1 MPKRCW
7 VDPAYMH
14 IEAIVIKKSKAREHD
29 ELITCYTKDAGKQ
42 VYHAKSVLRPKS
54 KQAAHLQLLNLVKF
68 NAVRGNGHPIIAS
81 AHSIFAFSAIKSSLP
96 AMSAAFFLLECFD
109 KFIFEGQQDKYLW
122 DFLINNL
129 QKINRL
135 AENPATDWS
144 GTIGSTKDDLLR
156 ILGYDENYQIEYLAN
171 ASLKSLHFARK
182 VIK

>member
-1 MPKRCW
+1 LTGSTPHII
-7 VDPAYMH
+7 MH

-29 ELITCYTKDAGKQ
+29 ELITCYTKSAGKQ

-81 AHSIFAFSAIKSSLP
+81 AYSTSVFPAIKSSLP
-96 AMSAAFFLLECFD
+96 AMSVALFLLECFD
-109 KFIFEGQQDKYLW
+109 RFIFEGQQDKRLW
-122 DFLINNL
+122 FFLMDNL

-135 AENPATDWS
+135 AGNPDTDWL
-144 GTIGSTKDDLLR
+144 GVIDLVKNDLLKT
-156 ILGYDENYQIEYLAN
+156 LGYDENYQIEYLAN
-171 ASLKSLHFARK
+171 ASLKSLHFAQK